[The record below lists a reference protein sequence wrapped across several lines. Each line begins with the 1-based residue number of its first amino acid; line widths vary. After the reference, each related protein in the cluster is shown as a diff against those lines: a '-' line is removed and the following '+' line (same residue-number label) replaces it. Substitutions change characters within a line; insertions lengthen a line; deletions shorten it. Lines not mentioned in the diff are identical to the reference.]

1 MYEIIAA
8 QALNVQTKA
17 TIHTFNVA
25 VHSPTLFKKSH
36 MGKLILKRLKLNL
49 QGSNFFQCPKFTY
62 LCNALGNE

>member
-1 MYEIIAA
+1 MKSLAA

-36 MGKLILKRLKLNL
+36 MGKLILKKVKTQLAR
-49 QGSNFFQCPKFTY
+49 
-62 LCNALGNE
+62 E